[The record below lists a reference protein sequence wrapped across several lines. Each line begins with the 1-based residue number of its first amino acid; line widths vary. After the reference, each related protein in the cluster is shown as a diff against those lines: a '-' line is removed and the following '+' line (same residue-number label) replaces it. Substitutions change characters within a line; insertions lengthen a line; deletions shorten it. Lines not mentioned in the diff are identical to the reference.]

1 VVTDSRARCIQTW
14 NATRLASSCCS
25 RLRSRVSMYSVAKPF
40 WYSSAE
46 NALASSSNASSRL
59 TAARVSR
66 DRLPSDTR
74 PTAQTTPTA
83 ATVPSDASAS
93 RIDRRER
100 FEMGTLEGFP
110 NPPAMDF
117 AGASPATSTCRFV
130 IGPIMSYLR
139 MKSSRRFSACA

>member
-1 VVTDSRARCIQTW
+1 
-14 NATRLASSCCS
+14 
-25 RLRSRVSMYSVAKPF
+25 MYSAAKPF

-74 PTAQTTPTA
+74 PTAHTTPTA

-93 RIDRRER
+93 RIDRREPDPLSSAQLWLSHDEVVAAVLGVR
-100 FEMGTLEGFP
+100 LIIVPGVLRVLRAVAHGL
-110 NPPAMDF
+110 DV
-117 AGASPATSTCRFV
+117 AGGMPSLVR
-130 IGPIMSYLR
+130 
-139 MKSSRRFSACA
+139 